1 MTARTLHLTDDLA
14 ARVLQ
19 AASRAY
25 PNECC
30 GLIEG
35 ADAPDGWRAVAIHEA
50 ANIAEDPRRR
60 FLIDP
65 QVQFDLMRRLRDSE
79 TRIIGCF
86 HSHPEGEPAPST
98 TDRAE
103 AYESDFLYLIA
114 GGSPDVFMLKAY
126 LFTDPTGFSLLTI
139 SSDDWPPRLGPT

>member
-1 MTARTLHLTDDLA
+1 MTGHSAARVLKLDDALA

-19 AASRAY
+19 AAARAY
-25 PNECC
+25 PDECC

-35 ADAPDGWRAVAIHEA
+35 IDTADGWRATDIHEA
-50 ANIAEDPRRR
+50 RNIAEDTARR

-65 QVQFDLMRRLRDSE
+65 KMQFDLMRRLRDSE

-86 HSHPEGEPAPST
+86 HSHPDGRPEPSAA
-98 TDRAE
+98 DRAE

-114 GGSPDVFMLKAY
+114 GGSSDLFTLKAHV
-126 LFTDPTGFSLLTI
+126 FSDADGFAAI
-139 SSDDWPPRLGPT
+139 IIASD

>member
-1 MTARTLHLTDDLA
+1 MTARILHLPDDLA
-14 ARVLQ
+14 ARVLL

-35 ADAPDGWRAVAIHEA
+35 IAVADGWRALEIHEA
-50 ANIAEDPRRR
+50 ANIAENPKRR

-65 QVQFDLMRRLRDSE
+65 QVQFDLMRALRQSE
-79 TRIIGCF
+79 RRIIGCF
-86 HSHPEGEPAPST
+86 HSHPDGEPAPSAA
-98 TDRAE
+98 DRAE

-114 GGSPDVFMLKAY
+114 AGSGDVFTLKAY
-126 LFTDPTGFSLLTI
+126 LFTDPSGFSHLTI
-139 SSDDWPPRLGPT
+139 AADG

>member
-1 MTARTLHLTDDLA
+1 MTGRILHLPDELA
-14 ARVLQ
+14 ARVLL

-35 ADAPDGWRAVAIHEA
+35 IASPGGWRALDIHEA
-50 ANIAEDPRRR
+50 ANIAENPKRR

-79 TRIIGCF
+79 SKVIGCF
-86 HSHPEGEPAPST
+86 HSHPDGPVEPSA

-114 GGSPDVFMLKAY
+114 AGSPDVFTLKAY
-126 LFTDPTGFSLLTI
+126 LFTDPTGFSPLTI
-139 SSDDWPPRLGPT
+139 SSDD

>member
-1 MTARTLHLTDDLA
+1 MTRRRLHLPDELA
-14 ARVLQ
+14 ARVLL
-19 AASRAY
+19 AASRAF

-35 ADAPDGWRAVAIHEA
+35 TDAPDGWRALAIHEA
-50 ANIAEDPRRR
+50 KNIAEDPERR

-65 QVQFDLMRRLRDSE
+65 QAQFDLIRRLRDTN

-86 HSHPEGEPAPST
+86 HSHPNGDPAPSAA
-98 TDRAE
+98 DRAE

-114 GGSPDVFMLKAY
+114 AGTADMFTLKAY
-126 LFTDPTGFSLLTI
+126 LFTEPAGFSPVTI
-139 SSDDWPPRLGPT
+139 SSG

>member
-1 MTARTLHLTDDLA
+1 MTARTLHLPDELA
-14 ARVLQ
+14 ARVLL

-35 ADAPDGWRAVAIHEA
+35 IATPGGWRALEIYEA
-50 ANIAEDPRRR
+50 ANIAENPKRR

-79 TRIIGCF
+79 SSVIGCF
-86 HSHPEGEPAPST
+86 HSHPDGPAEPSA

-103 AYESDFLYLIA
+103 AYETNFLYLIA
-114 GGSPDVFMLKAY
+114 GGAPDVFTLKAY
-126 LFTDPTGFSLLTI
+126 LFTGPAGFSSLTI
-139 SSDDWPPRLGPT
+139 SSDD

>member
-1 MTARTLHLTDDLA
+1 VTARVLHLPDELA

-35 ADAPDGWRAVAIHEA
+35 TDTAGGWRALAIHEA
-50 ANIAEDPRRR
+50 TNIADDKARR

-65 QVQFDLMRRLRDSE
+65 QVQFDLMRRLRESDA
-79 TRIIGCF
+79 RIIGCF
-86 HSHPEGEPAPST
+86 HSHPDGNPAPSAA
-98 TDRAE
+98 DRAE
-103 AYESDFLYLIA
+103 AYEDGFLYLIA
-114 GGSPDVFMLKAY
+114 GGSPDVFTLNAY
-126 LFTDPTGFSLLTI
+126 LFTASGGFSRI
-139 SSDDWPPRLGPT
+139 AIAPE

>member
-1 MTARTLHLTDDLA
+1 MTARTLHLPDDLA
-14 ARVLQ
+14 ARVLL

-35 ADAPDGWRAVAIHEA
+35 SVTADGWRAREIHEA
-50 ANIAEDPRRR
+50 ANIAENPKVR

-65 QVQFDLMRRLRDSE
+65 QVQFDLMRALRDSE

-86 HSHPEGEPAPST
+86 HSHPDSRAEPSAA
-98 TDRAE
+98 DRAE
-103 AYESDFLYLIA
+103 AYENDFLYLIA
-114 GGSPDVFMLKAY
+114 AGSPDVFTLKAY
-126 LFTDPTGFSLLTI
+126 LFTGSTGFSPLTI
-139 SSDDWPPRLGPT
+139 SSGD

>member
-1 MTARTLHLTDDLA
+1 MSGRTLHLPDDLA
-14 ARVLQ
+14 ARVKL

-35 ADAPDGWRAVAIHEA
+35 IATADGWRALEIHEA
-50 ANIAEDPRRR
+50 ANIAENPKAR

-65 QVQFDLMRRLRDSE
+65 QVQFDLMRALRDSE
-79 TRIIGCF
+79 RRIIGCF
-86 HSHPEGEPAPST
+86 HSHPDGEPAPSAA
-98 TDRAE
+98 DRAE

-114 GGSPDVFMLKAY
+114 AGAPDLFTLKAY
-126 LFTDPTGFSLLTI
+126 LFTDQAGFSPLTI
-139 SSDDWPPRLGPT
+139 SAED

>member
-1 MTARTLHLTDDLA
+1 MAQRILHLPDELA
-14 ARVLQ
+14 AQVLM

-35 ADAPDGWRAVAIHEA
+35 ADEADGLRALAIHEA
-50 ANIAEDPRRR
+50 NNIAEDPRRR

-65 QVQFDLMRRLRDSE
+65 KMQFDLMRRVRGTE

-86 HSHPEGEPAPST
+86 HSHPDGEAAPSA

-103 AYESDFLYLIA
+103 AYETEFVYLIA
-114 GGSPDVFMLKAY
+114 GGSPDVFTLKAY
-126 LFTDPTGFSLLTI
+126 LFTDTNGFAPLAI
-139 SSDDWPPRLGPT
+139 SDD

>member
-1 MTARTLHLTDDLA
+1 MAQRILHLPDDLA
-14 ARVLQ
+14 ARVLL

-35 ADAPDGWRAVAIHEA
+35 RATADGWQARDIHEA

-65 QVQFDLMRRLRDSE
+65 QVQFDLMRHLRDSD

-86 HSHPEGEPAPST
+86 HSHPDGEPAPSA

-114 GGSPDVFMLKAY
+114 GGAPDVFTLKAY
-126 LFTDPTGFSLLTI
+126 LFTDPTGFSPVTL
-139 SSDDWPPRLGPT
+139 SSADG

>member
-1 MTARTLHLTDDLA
+1 MTQRILHLTDEFA

-19 AASRAY
+19 AAARAY

-35 ADAPDGWRAVAIHEA
+35 RDVPEGWRAAAIHES
-50 ANIAEDPRRR
+50 ANIADNPRRR

-65 QVQFDLMRRLRDSE
+65 QAQFDLMRRLRGAD

-86 HSHPEGEPAPST
+86 HSHPDGAAKPSAA
-98 TDRAE
+98 DRAE
-103 AYESDFLYLIA
+103 AYETGFLYLIA
-114 GGSPDVFMLKAY
+114 GGSPDVFTLKAY
-126 LFTDPTGFSLLTI
+126 LFTDATGFSPVTI
-139 SSDDWPPRLGPT
+139 SCDE